1 MDILLISS
9 IVLIIAL
16 AIFMFAALRAGAYKS
31 TAMGLLSSSAIVVA
45 FALVLLIVGDMYSI
59 IYFRDITLALILF
72 GFVGSV
78 AFSIILGGDK

>member
-16 AIFMFAALRAGAYKS
+16 AIFMFAAVRAGAYKS
-31 TAMGLLSSSAIVVA
+31 TAMGLLSSSAVVVS

-59 IYFRDITLALILF
+59 IYFRDIALALILF
-72 GFVGSV
+72 GFVGSI